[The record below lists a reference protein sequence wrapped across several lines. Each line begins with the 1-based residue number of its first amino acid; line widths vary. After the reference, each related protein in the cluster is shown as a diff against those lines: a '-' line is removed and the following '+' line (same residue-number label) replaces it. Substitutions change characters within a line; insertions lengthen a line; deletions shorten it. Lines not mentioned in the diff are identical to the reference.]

1 MYEEYFGLNAKPFRI
16 TPDPRYLF
24 MSDRHKEGLAHL
36 LYGVTDSGGFIQLTG
51 EVGTGKTT
59 LIRALL
65 EQLPSKV
72 EIALIMHTQITAKE
86 FLSEICNE
94 FNIDNHGESTIDLV
108 NTLNSFLLEQH
119 AKGRKIILLI
129 DEAQNLTT
137 DVLEQIRL
145 LTNLETEKDK
155 LLQIILIGQPELRMV
170 LAQNNLRQLSQRV
183 TARYHLKPLS
193 KAETFLYIEHRL
205 RISGSKIEIFKKN
218 AKKEVFRYSSGIPRL
233 INIICD
239 RALLGAYSINTREVD
254 KNLVIK
260 AKNEIQGHEI
270 IPRKSNW
277 TATYIFIVMIIII
290 IFTNELGYIDS
301 QYIHDITKAFFK
313 GN

>member
-72 EIALIMHTQITAKE
+72 EIALIKHTQITAKE
-86 FLSEICNE
+86 FLREICNE

-119 AKGRKIILLI
+119 AKGKKIILLI

-137 DVLEQIRL
+137 HELKTIITRVGHGTKLVLTGDIQQIDNSYVDALSNGLTHAVEKFKEYDIAGHVTLYKGERSRL
-145 LTNLETEKDK
+145 ATLAAE
-155 LLQIILIGQPELRMV
+155 IL
-170 LAQNNLRQLSQRV
+170 
-183 TARYHLKPLS
+183 
-193 KAETFLYIEHRL
+193 
-205 RISGSKIEIFKKN
+205 
-218 AKKEVFRYSSGIPRL
+218 
-233 INIICD
+233 
-239 RALLGAYSINTREVD
+239 
-254 KNLVIK
+254 
-260 AKNEIQGHEI
+260 
-270 IPRKSNW
+270 
-277 TATYIFIVMIIII
+277 
-290 IFTNELGYIDS
+290 
-301 QYIHDITKAFFK
+301 
-313 GN
+313 